1 MGEEGFQSIH
11 DEWIKRVDENKK
23 LHKNDGSE
31 AEFIGLDEQGSG
43 LIKSNDNV
51 VSVSMFDVEKIFGQQ
66 KNF

>member
-1 MGEEGFQSIH
+1 MGRRRFQSIH

-23 LHKNDGSE
+23 LRKMMAR